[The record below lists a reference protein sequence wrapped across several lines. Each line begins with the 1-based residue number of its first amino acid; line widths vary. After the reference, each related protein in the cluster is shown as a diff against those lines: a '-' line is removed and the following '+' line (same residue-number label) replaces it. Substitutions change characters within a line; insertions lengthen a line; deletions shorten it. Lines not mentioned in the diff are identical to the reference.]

1 MIAAIFALFAVVFG
15 AFRRVDVYAEFVEG
29 AQEGLKTALRVTPYL
44 CAALLLIGALR
55 GSGALDLLQK
65 LLEPLLKSAGI
76 PAEMLPFLL
85 LRPVS
90 GSGALSAL
98 RELMERTGPDS
109 RASFLAAAMMG
120 SSETVLYVIG
130 VYLGSVRMRSARYC
144 VWAALLSMTAG
155 MAVVLLFPGST

>member
-1 MIAAIFALFAVVFG
+1 MIAAVFALIVVIWG
-15 AFRRVDVYAEFVEG
+15 AIRRVDVYAAFVEG
-29 AQEGLKTALRVTPYL
+29 AQEGLKTALRVAPYL

-55 GSGALDLLQK
+55 GSGVLELLER
-65 LLEPLLKSAGI
+65 LLEPVLTRIGLPG
-76 PAEMLPFLL
+76 ELLPFLL

-98 RELMERTGPDS
+98 RELMERCGPDS
-109 RASFLAAAMMG
+109 RASFLACAMMG

-144 VWAALLSMTAG
+144 VWASLLSMAAG
-155 MAVVLLFPGST
+155 MAVVLLVTGYL